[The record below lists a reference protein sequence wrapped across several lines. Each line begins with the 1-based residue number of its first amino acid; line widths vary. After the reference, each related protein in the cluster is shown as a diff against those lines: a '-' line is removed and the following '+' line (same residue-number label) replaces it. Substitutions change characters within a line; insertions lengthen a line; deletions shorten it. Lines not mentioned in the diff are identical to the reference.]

1 VILGAKVF
9 NPPTSEIPFLLFALY
24 NPQNMAGRKRPRTA
38 DHGLPPPTLPPPSLA
53 KLPGVQTSTR
63 QAMSS
68 RQTRSTS
75 ARGKSAIVPTPTETR
90 PITTSEHHG
99 DDSQGAS
106 NTGTSHSS
114 RHTLN
119 HRELAREASK
129 IVNNADSAE
138 LAILELMD
146 KYSFSLPRLKELLTG
161 KSITPFSITL
171 SHY

>member
-1 VILGAKVF
+1 MILGAKAF

-38 DHGLPPPTLPPPSLA
+38 DHG
-53 KLPGVQTSTR
+53 
-63 QAMSS
+63 
-68 RQTRSTS
+68 
-75 ARGKSAIVPTPTETR
+75 
-90 PITTSEHHG
+90 

-106 NTGTSHSS
+106 NAGTSHSS
-114 RHTLN
+114 RRTLN

-138 LAILELMD
+138 LVILELMD